1 MSLSFHN
8 SLARLRACRAESSAA
23 AAERQALHMEET
35 TAERVETDRALRTL
49 APATMPADL
58 QLRLRLAVS
67 HERVRAERRI
77 TGRIAHRLHLLRE
90 NTLRT
95 FAVQGAV
102 AAVAFLMLVGVAA
115 RLGAVAPGQAV
126 EANDI
131 PLIGFSS
138 PHYLYSSSGLHQ
150 PVASSDEMPVIVEAR
165 VNDAGRVYDYRVVSG
180 TLDAAGSL
188 ALRERML
195 SGVFRPA
202 RILGEPV
209 RGRVVLTFA
218 DVEVHG

>member
-1 MSLSFHN
+1 MNHPFRH
-8 SLARLRACRAESSAA
+8 SLARLRACRAEHSAA
-23 AAERQALHMEET
+23 AAERQALQMEET
-35 TAERVETDRALRTL
+35 TAERVATDRALHTL
-49 APATMPADL
+49 APVAAPEDL
-58 QLRLRLAVS
+58 QLRLRLAMS
-67 HERVRAERRI
+67 HERVRAERRL

-102 AAVAFLMLVGVAA
+102 AAVAFLMLLGVAA
-115 RLGAVAPGQAV
+115 RLGAVTPGQTV

-150 PVASSDEMPVIVEAR
+150 PVASADESPVIVEAR
-165 VNDAGRVYDYRVVSG
+165 VNDTGRVYDYRVVSG
-180 TLDAAGSL
+180 TLDAAGVL

-209 RGRVVLTFA
+209 RGRAVLTLA